1 MRNDNDFV
9 RRIRRLSGGMLFGAL
24 AAGTLATLSLNSAGT
39 ANASCASINGFN
51 IGSGCHTTDFGDFAL
66 GIGNVSSV
74 TASGGFNTAIAF
86 GNGASASSYGRLN
99 VTVAGGTNATAYAN
113 GTLNRSVAIG
123 NRGNNV
129 YYGAND
135 YTYAK
140 ANGSLNSAYA
150 IGNGNT
156 AEVAG
161 GNVNPLRG
169 PGFSTAVAVGY
180 GNASSAGVGSGRL
193 SIAAGSRREAQNGL
207 NNGGYHPV

>member
-1 MRNDNDFV
+1 MRNDNNFV
-9 RRIRRLSGGMLFGAL
+9 RRIRRVSGGMLFGAL

-39 ANASCASINGFN
+39 ANASCASVNGFN

-74 TASGGFNTAIAF
+74 SASGGFNTAIAF
-86 GNGASASSYGRLN
+86 GNGASATSTGRLN
-99 VTVAGGTNATAYAN
+99 FTFAAGTDASARAT

-135 YTYAK
+135 YTYARTL
-140 ANGSLNSAYA
+140 GSLNSAYA

-156 AEVAG
+156 AVVSS
-161 GNVNPLRG
+161 GNQNPLKG
-169 PGFSTAVAVGY
+169 PGFTTSIAVGN
-180 GNASSAGVGSGRL
+180 GNAASAGDGSVRL
-193 SIAAGSRREAQNGL
+193 SIAAGSGRKAHNGL
-207 NNGGYHPV
+207 NNGSYQP